1 MDLQKQ
7 NIPANRLFLACCA
20 AALLL
25 HVLLSLQGLR
35 APDPAAFFSRPDTAG
50 YLAPA
55 KALASGNGF
64 GGFLERAPGFPVL
77 LAAVF
82 RWPWLA
88 ELTFGLC
95 GILTALPIY
104 LAARKYAGNIP
115 ALLAAG
121 LFLFNPTAVANRPL
135 WLTDTFFGL
144 FAAWQCYFLL
154 EYLAGKRN
162 RDWLITIAIAAVGT
176 LIRPINL
183 AWIAPA
189 LFIGFTMRGVAFR
202 TKLFRSAAGLLL
214 FLAILFPWQ
223 ARNAAL
229 GAGYCIDINT
239 GAMLHQNGAMLL
251 AEVKNSDF
259 ELEKA
264 KMLKELDTLFQDKQ
278 RFPTVKSQVDHR
290 KKEYQKLIIKHPFIW
305 LKQQFQW
312 KILLPDI
319 PTGFEILGVTSA
331 GRGTMGILA
340 KQGLWAAVDHY
351 FNGKV
356 WLPFTF
362 LPFLLIVFLTYLG
375 CGIQLGADLCRLKA
389 GWIEIFFFLAFV
401 EYYLFLPGAITAP
414 RYQIPALPFA
424 VVLAAM
430 GLLKGYRFWQEKYL
444 KSPPTGDIL

>member
-1 MDLQKQ
+1 MKQ
-7 NIPANRLFLACCA
+7 LLKTHPGLFLWAIILCGI
-20 AALLL
+20 LLRL
-25 HVLLSLQGLR
+25 
-35 APDPAAFFSRPDTAG
+35 AFVVPGFNSQSTERYLRPDSEFYMRA
-50 YLAPA
+50 AH
-55 KALASGNGF
+55 ALAAGESYPGSV
-64 GGFLERAPGFPVL
+64 RAPGFSATAAIL
-77 LAAVF
+77 LKTAGTPLAIPLFFAVTGG
-82 RWPWLA
+82 LA
-88 ELTFGLC
+88 TYFVYRAGKEYASN
-95 GILTALPIY
+95 TA
-104 LAARKYAGNIP
+104 G
-115 ALLAAG
+115 LLAAG
-121 LFLFNPTAVANRPL
+121 LYAFNITAIVNAPML
-135 WLTDTFFGL
+135 LTDTFFGILTSLQLWL
-144 FAAWQCYFLL
+144 FILFWKRRRFRFLL
-154 EYLAGKRN
+154 LAF
-162 RDWLITIAIAAVGT
+162 AVAALGT

-183 AWIAPA
+183 LWFLP
-189 LFIGFTMRGVAFR
+189 G
-202 TKLFRSAAGLLL
+202 L
-214 FLAILFPWQ
+214 FLLGCFPCSLCKKLGYGFLALAIFWGIISPWM
-223 ARNAAL
+223 ARNAMQD
-229 GAGYCIDINT
+229 AGFCIDINT

-290 KKEYQKLIIKHPFIW
+290 KKEYQKLIMKHPFIW

-444 KSPPTGDIL
+444 KSPQTGDIL